1 MPVKQQAGVR
11 ACCRLR
17 DTREMTNIFLN
28 IPVCEATPAGSPVGV
43 GRGCVVMH
51 DAPPSF
57 FVSYKNQ
64 LLFFKLR
71 YFDYYFGL
79 CVPSI

>member
-1 MPVKQQAGVR
+1 
-11 ACCRLR
+11 
-17 DTREMTNIFLN
+17 
-28 IPVCEATPAGSPVGV
+28 
-43 GRGCVVMH
+43 MH

>member
-28 IPVCEATPAGSPVGV
+28 IPVCEATPAGSQGGLDVLE
-43 GRGCVVMH
+43 RHYKIFCVNGKYGIQV
-51 DAPPSF
+51 
-57 FVSYKNQ
+57 
-64 LLFFKLR
+64 
-71 YFDYYFGL
+71 
-79 CVPSI
+79 

>member
-1 MPVKQQAGVR
+1 MFDIDRWV
-11 ACCRLR
+11 
-17 DTREMTNIFLN
+17 EIW
-28 IPVCEATPAGSPVGV
+28 
-43 GRGCVVMH
+43 GCVVMH

>member
-1 MPVKQQAGVR
+1 MNKKALLPLIGW
-11 ACCRLR
+11 
-17 DTREMTNIFLN
+17 
-28 IPVCEATPAGSPVGV
+28 
-43 GRGCVVMH
+43 GCVVMH